1 MDGDRFVE
9 IDLFLGELIVVNDH
23 RQVVA
28 FVFYI
33 RLAQRDGEWT
43 NPMELLGFCEVKL
56 VIAALAALFENH
68 QLFMRLGNGTV
79 EFIASGV
86 DVSLQVGPLLLHL
99 ILRILQLFLLFDELC
114 LKLRV
119 SFIGGDLSLGRRVF
133 YR

>member
-23 RQVVA
+23 RQVVLC
-28 FVFYI
+28 VFI

-56 VIAALAALFENH
+56 VIAALAALFESH

-86 DVSLQVGPLLLHL
+86 DVS
-99 ILRILQLFLLFDELC
+99 
-114 LKLRV
+114 
-119 SFIGGDLSLGRRVF
+119 
-133 YR
+133 